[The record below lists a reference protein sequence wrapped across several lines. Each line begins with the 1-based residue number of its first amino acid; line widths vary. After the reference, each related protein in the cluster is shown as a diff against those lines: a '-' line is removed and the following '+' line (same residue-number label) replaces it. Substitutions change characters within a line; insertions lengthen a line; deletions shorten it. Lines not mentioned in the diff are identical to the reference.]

1 MKKLLITFC
10 LFVGGSMGLW
20 AQSTFT
26 EHLTKSVPGKGTV
39 ILHHDAII
47 ERLVNGLPVTSSLYG
62 NLGGGVANVNG
73 AGQNADESI
82 VDGNGYGA
90 EEVLPDVPKMKVNGY
105 RIQVYAGGNS
115 RSARQE
121 ALRAA
126 SRVKGLFSEH
136 SVYTLFQSPRWVCR
150 MGDFRTQEEAIAV
163 LQQLRATGMF
173 DEAVVVRSKV
183 LVAY

>member
-1 MKKLLITFC
+1 MKKLLMTLC
-10 LFVGGSMGLW
+10 LMAGGSMGLW
-20 AQSTFT
+20 AQGTFT
-26 EHLTKSVPGKGTV
+26 DHLTKSVPGKGTV
-39 ILHHDAII
+39 ILHHDDII
-47 ERLVNGLPVTSSLYG
+47 ERLVNGFPVIPSMMGQS
-62 NLGGGVANVNG
+62 GGGMNDANG
-73 AGQNADESI
+73 AGQHTDENAMIGEDH
-82 VDGNGYGA
+82 GA
-90 EEVLPDVPKMKVNGY
+90 MGGLNDVPKMKVNGY

-115 RSARQE
+115 RAARQE
-121 ALRAA
+121 ALKAA

>member
-1 MKKLLITFC
+1 MKKLLMTFC
-10 LFVGGSMGLW
+10 LLAVGSMGLW
-20 AQSTFT
+20 AQGTFT

-47 ERLVNGLPVTSSLYG
+47 ERLVNGLPVSPSLNG
-62 NLGGGVANVNG
+62 NFGGGVADANG
-73 AGQNADESI
+73 AGVNADDRI
-82 VDGNGYGA
+82 VGGSGLGA
-90 EEVLPDVPKMKVNGY
+90 EEGLNDVPKMKVNGY

-115 RSARQE
+115 RAARQE
-121 ALRAA
+121 ALKAA
-126 SRVKGLFSEH
+126 SRVKGLFGEH

>member
-1 MKKLLITFC
+1 MTKLLITFC
-10 LFVGGSMGLW
+10 LFVGGSIGLW

-47 ERLVNGLPVTSSLYG
+47 ERLVNGLPVSPSLNG
-62 NLGGGVANVNG
+62 NLGGGETDVNG
-73 AGQNADESI
+73 TGQNADESI
-82 VDGNGYGA
+82 VGGNAYGA
-90 EEVLPDVPKMKVNGY
+90 EGSLSDVPKMKVNGY

-121 ALRAA
+121 ALKVAA
-126 SRVKGLFSEH
+126 RVKGLFSEH

-150 MGDFRTQEEAIAV
+150 MGDFRTQEEAITV
-163 LQQLRATGMF
+163 LQQLRAKGMF